1 MDRRFIL
8 FYEFIPTFDILSKKT
23 NE

>member
-8 FYEFIPTFDILSKKT
+8 FYEFIPIFDILSKKT